1 VLDGLKEEPMSEE
14 SPLLARDNV
23 ALTPH
28 IAGLTEEAQIKT
40 SILVAEVIRVL
51 RGQSS
56 FWMVSP

>member
-1 VLDGLKEEPMSEE
+1 VLDVLKEQPMPEE

-23 ALTPH
+23 VLTPH

-51 RGQSS
+51 RGQPLI
-56 FWMVSP
+56 WMVSP

>member
-1 VLDGLKEEPMSEE
+1 VLDVLKEEPMPEE
-14 SPLLARDNV
+14 SPLLARDDV
-23 ALTPH
+23 VLTPH